1 MKLDMIFTWIL
12 SIFQVW
18 KLPQFLA
25 IQVIFL
31 CFSRLKQYLHFSK
44 INTKHTH
51 NIHWPHTRKI
61 RSWFT
66 LTISKWNNEFE
77 ITVGHSIRLK
87 TKSHPLKVWIQ
98 IQQPQGSQILIFR
111 INYFVV
117 NLWAIFGRQMI
128 FVYKHNDVCYMY
140 NGIGYLVSISD
151 KKNLKHFRLKI
162 KISKD

>member
-1 MKLDMIFTWIL
+1 MIFTRIL
-12 SIFQVW
+12 SIFKVW

-25 IQVIFL
+25 IRVIFL
-31 CFSRLKQYLHFSK
+31 WMRRLKKYLYFFK

-61 RSWFT
+61 RSVFT
-66 LTISKWNNEFE
+66 LIISKWYNEFE

-98 IQQPQGSQILIFR
+98 IQQPQGSQLFLIFN

-128 FVYKHNDVCYMY
+128 FVYIHND
-140 NGIGYLVSISD
+140 ILVFVTEFPVQI
-151 KKNLKHFRLKI
+151 RKI
-162 KISKD
+162 KNILG